1 VDLYEH
7 QGKELFRAQGVETP
21 RGIVATTPEGAA
33 EATRELGGGSVV
45 KVQVQIGGRG
55 KGGGVVLVDSPE
67 RAAEEAGRMLR
78 DGFKDMP
85 VTQVLVEERLP
96 IAEEYYTSIVLD
108 RSSGDHLAMMTA
120 EGGMDIEEVA
130 RTRPDALRRLHVDPM
145 LGLRAYHVRELTG
158 TLPPDARE
166 GAADVLRRLY
176 ALLGERDATLVE
188 VNPLVRLTDG
198 RVIALDA
205 KVTIDDN
212 ALYRHEDLEAM
223 KAAFPIDPVQARA
236 NEKGLQYVKLDGN
249 VGIIG
254 NGAGLVMST
263 LDVVAQ
269 AGARAAN
276 FLDVGGGAS
285 ADQMA
290 TSLEVVLSDPAV
302 KAVLINIF
310 GGITRC
316 DLVAQGVLGALE
328 RVEAAVPIVVRLD
341 GTNAEEGRRIL
352 AEAAHPRIV
361 AADTMLDAAREAA
374 SLANGAAS

>member
-1 VDLYEH
+1 
-7 QGKELFRAQGVETP
+7 
-21 RGIVATTPEGAA
+21 
-33 EATRELGGGSVV
+33 
-45 KVQVQIGGRG
+45 
-55 KGGGVVLVDSPE
+55 
-67 RAAEEAGRMLR
+67 MLR

-85 VTQVLVEERLP
+85 VTQVLVEELLP
-96 IAEEYYTSIVLD
+96 IAKEFYTSIVLD
-108 RSSGDHLAMMTA
+108 RSAGDHLAMMTA

-130 RTRPDALRRLHVDPM
+130 RTRPDALRRLHIDPM
-145 LGLRAYHVRELTG
+145 LGMRAYHVRELTG
-158 TLPPDARE
+158 TLPVDARE

-176 ALLGERDATLVE
+176 ELLGERDATLVE
-188 VNPLVRLTDG
+188 VNPLVQLTDG

-212 ALYRHEDLEAM
+212 ALYRHADLEAM

-236 NEKGLQYVKLDGN
+236 NEKGLQYVKLDGE

-263 LDVVAQ
+263 LDLVAQ
-269 AGARAAN
+269 AGSRAAN

-302 KAVLINIF
+302 KAVFINIF

-328 RVEAAVPIVVRLD
+328 RVEATVPIVVRLD
-341 GTNAEEGRRIL
+341 GTNAAEGLAIL

-361 AADTMLDAAREAA
+361 AAATMLEAA
-374 SLANGAAS
+374 QRAAALANGAAA